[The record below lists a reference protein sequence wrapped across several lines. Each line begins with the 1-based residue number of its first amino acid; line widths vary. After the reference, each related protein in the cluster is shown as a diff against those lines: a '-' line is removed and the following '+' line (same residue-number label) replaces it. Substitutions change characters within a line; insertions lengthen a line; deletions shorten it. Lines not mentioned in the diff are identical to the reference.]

1 MKARSSASTRR
12 IERLEELS
20 LWRNA
25 IARQDFD
32 KAKLGGRTTLRL
44 DEVRAWCSACNGLAG
59 TFAAVMGHYVASM
72 VGSNP
77 W

>member
-1 MKARSSASTRR
+1 MASSALQR
-12 IERLEELS
+12 
-20 LWRNA
+20 WRQDRA
-25 IARQDFD
+25 QDFD

-44 DEVRAWCSACNGLAG
+44 ADVRAWRSACNGLAG
-59 TFAAVMGHYVASM
+59 TFAAVTGYHVASV